1 MAFWIKAGC
10 FLTGY
15 NYTVL
20 KNCSEV
26 AKKNLKKY
34 TAAMIIMCLLWGL
47 IGFAFAD
54 RYMHSS
60 IWTSIASA
68 LLFILVVIQIERQII
83 MQTAKNN
90 AMQIFRGV
98 IAIMMALIGSLII
111 DQIIFKDDIEL
122 QKEQF
127 INDKVEKIYPARAAI
142 SQKQL
147 DDLKAQL
154 AAKDAE
160 RTKLSNDIHNN
171 PTITITTVTTS
182 PVAVKTVIDS
192 ATGNSRI
199 IHNDKTSLQKTQ
211 VPNPNIALLAPLDS
225 QINSLQRLQLA
236 QGDTLANLR
245 SSIQKKLEEK
255 TGFLDELG
263 IMANLLSNN
272 IPAMIVYIVWFLLL
286 LGLECLILMNKRHEQ
301 PTDYDAMIKHQMDT
315 HLKKLSLLSGK
326 AGG

>member
-1 MAFWIKAGC
+1 AFWIKAGC
-10 FLTGY
+10 FITGY
-15 NYTVL
+15 NYSVL

-26 AKKNLKKY
+26 AKKTLKKY

-47 IGFAFAD
+47 IGFSFAD

-83 MQTAKNN
+83 MQTVRNN

-154 AAKDAE
+154 AAKNVE
-160 RTKLSNDIHNN
+160 RTKVLDDIHDNPFVTVKNTSNN
-171 PTITITTVTTS
+171 PVPLRTV
-182 PVAVKTVIDS
+182 KDS
-192 ATGNSRI
+192 LTGESRI
-199 IHNDKTSLQKTQ
+199 IYGRIPGDETRQ
-211 VPNPNIALLAPLDS
+211 VPNPNSDLLPALDS
-225 QINSLQRLQLA
+225 TINSLQRLQLA
-236 QGDTLANLR
+236 QGDTLAHLR
-245 SSIQKKLEEK
+245 TSIQKKLEEK

-263 IMANLLSNN
+263 IMAGLLSNN

-315 HLKKLSLLSGK
+315 HLKKLSLLSGN